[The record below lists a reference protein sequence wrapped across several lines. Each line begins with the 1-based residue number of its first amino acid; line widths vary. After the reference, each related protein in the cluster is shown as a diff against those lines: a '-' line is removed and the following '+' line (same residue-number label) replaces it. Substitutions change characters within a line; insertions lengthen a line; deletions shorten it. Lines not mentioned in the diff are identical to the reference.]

1 MKSCPLDKGGGER
14 SERGI
19 CRRTLQTSN
28 PPFPLYQGGEFD
40 GVLRTLTDYKQS
52 NPRPSPFPCF
62 MPTPRIIQRILNLL
76 FVKQASSDA
85 PPSGRPN
92 TYRERFVALRNLPKF
107 FALIWE
113 VSPAMMLATM
123 LLRLV
128 RAGVPTTMLYVGKLI
143 VDEVVNLSRRN
154 PSTQDTTHLWELIAL
169 EFGLAIASDALNRG
183 IAFLDSMLG
192 DVFTNASSV
201 RLMHHAAT
209 LDLEMFEDSTFY
221 DKLEK
226 ARRQTTSRISLMT
239 QSLGQVQDAVSM
251 LVLAVSLVVFSPWLI
266 GLLIL
271 TVIPAFVGETRF
283 NQRSY
288 SLMNAW
294 TPKRRELDYLRY
306 IGASDETA
314 KEVKIFGLAGYLAAR
329 YKETAD
335 LYYAEN
341 RALAA
346 SRAFWGGVLAMLGT
360 AGYYGA
366 YLFIILQT
374 VRGQLSLGDMTFLA
388 GSFRSL
394 RGTLE
399 GVLGRFASIA
409 EGAMYLQ
416 DLFDFFNLKPRI
428 IAQVIDGLP
437 QPASNLV
444 PRPIQAGFVFENV
457 GFKYIN
463 AERWALRNVS
473 FTLTA
478 GEKLALVGENGAGK
492 TTLVKL
498 LARLYDPS
506 EGRILLD
513 GRDLREYDVESL
525 RSEIGV
531 IFQDFIRYQ
540 MQAGLNI
547 TVGRIAERENQER
560 IDLAAAQSLA
570 DTVIRRLPDGYN
582 QMVGRYFQKGMDLS
596 GGEWQKLGLARAY
609 MRDAQVLILDEPTA
623 ALDARAE
630 HEVFQRFAELTAG
643 KTAVLISHRFSTVRM
658 ADRILV
664 LEGGTPLEIGSHEDL
679 IAKNGRYAEL
689 FHLQQK
695 GYM

>member
-1 MKSCPLDKGGGER
+1 LENIQQNIDHKKYSEAICVYFAKWFTPITIVSEFVPVIAVLTMTPSRFLQRLLD
-14 SERGI
+14 
-19 CRRTLQTSN
+19 
-28 PPFPLYQGGEFD
+28 
-40 GVLRTLTDYKQS
+40 
-52 NPRPSPFPCF
+52 
-62 MPTPRIIQRILNLL
+62 LL
-76 FVKQASSDA
+76 FVRQHSTEAAST
-85 PPSGRPN
+85 RPN
-92 TYRERFVALRNLPKF
+92 TYRERFVSLRNLPKF

-113 VSPAMMLATM
+113 VSPSMMLSTM

-128 RAGVPTTMLYVGKLI
+128 RAAVPATMLFIGKLI
-143 VDEVVNLSRRN
+143 VDEVVRLMQISSPNLLSISS
-154 PSTQDTTHLWELIAL
+154 PETTRLWTLITL
-169 EFGLAIASDALNRG
+169 EFGMAIASDALNRG
-183 IAFLDSMLG
+183 VALLDSMLG
-192 DVFTNASSV
+192 DVFTNESSV

-239 QSLGQVQDAVSM
+239 QSLAQAQDAVSM
-251 LVLAVSLVVFSPWLI
+251 LVLAAGLVVFSPWLI

-271 TVIPAFVGETRF
+271 TVIPAFIGETRF

-314 KEVKIFGLAGYLAAR
+314 KEIKIFGLADYLASR
-329 YKETAD
+329 YKTLAD
-335 LYYAEN
+335 GYYAEN
-341 RALAA
+341 RVLAA
-346 SRAFWGGVLAMLGT
+346 GRAFWGGVLAILGT

-366 YLFIILQT
+366 YFFIILQT
-374 VRGQLSLGDMTFLA
+374 VQGRLSLGDMTFLA

-409 EGAMYLQ
+409 EGALYLQ
-416 DLFDFFNLKPRI
+416 DLFDFFDLKPRI
-428 IAQVIDGLP
+428 ASGVQVSSNSIAL
-437 QPASNLV
+437 SV
-444 PRPIQAGFVFENV
+444 PHPIREGFVFENV

-463 AERWALRNVS
+463 SERWALRNVS
-473 FTLTA
+473 FILRA

-513 GRDLREYDVESL
+513 GRDLRDYDANSL
-525 RSEIGV
+525 RGEIGV

-540 MQAGLNI
+540 MQAVINI
-547 TVGRIAERENQER
+547 TVGRIEERENQPR

-570 DTVIRRLPDGYN
+570 DSVIKRLPEGYN

-630 HEVFQRFAELTAG
+630 HEVFQRFADLTAG

-664 LEGGTPLEIGSHEDL
+664 LEGGTPLEIGSHEEL
-679 IAKNGRYAEL
+679 LAKGERYAEL
-689 FHLQQK
+689 FRLQQK